1 MTITMTITNQPS
13 RSKGTAWARIG
24 TDESAQ
30 WATTAGRKVEV
41 DEGRPFVV
49 HLGADLFRGKSGRK
63 DRERDSVSL
72 IPQVG
77 ASCELE
83 IGSLSSQ
90 ALVVRVDGAREA

>member
-24 TDESAQ
+24 AGESAQ

-41 DEGRPFVV
+41 EGAFVV
-49 HLGADLFRGKSGRK
+49 HLGADLRKPSGVRK
-63 DRERDSVSL
+63 ERDSVSL
-72 IPQVG
+72 IPEAG
-77 ASCELE
+77 ACCELE
-83 IGSLSSQ
+83 IGSPSSQ

>member
-24 TDESAQ
+24 AGESAQ
-30 WATTAGRKVEV
+30 WATTAGRQVEV

-49 HLGADLFRGKSGRK
+49 HLGADLRKPSGVRK
-63 DRERDSVSL
+63 ERDSVSL
-72 IPQVG
+72 IPEAG
-77 ASCELE
+77 ACCELE
-83 IGSLSSQ
+83 IGSPSSQ